1 MAHPTRAT
9 KPNYLT
15 FVTMPAKNILLE
27 SILSKLKIKSLNEMQ
42 LASIE
47 ATGKHDNVMLLSATG
62 SGKTLA
68 YLLPLVKLLNPENT
82 NTQAIIIVPSREL
95 ALQIESVF
103 KSMGTNLKVTCCYG
117 GHLRETEENNLK
129 QPPALLI
136 GTPGRLADHIR
147 RGNITIDAIETL
159 VLDEFDKSLELGFKD
174 EMSFIIG
181 SLKSII
187 KRILT
192 SATEAI
198 EIPAFI
204 GMDKIVKLNFL
215 NDADEDTGLTVKSL
229 LSDGKDKLETLFR
242 LICMLGNRSTIIFCN
257 HRESVERTSNWLKEK
272 NILNVFFFQPEKNI
286 LNVFYHGALEQQ
298 ERDAALCKFRNG
310 TVNVLVTTD
319 LASRGLD
326 IANIRY
332 IIHYHLPGS
341 EDIFTHR
348 NGRTARMDASGTA
361 ILILSPGE
369 TLPEYINAAVK
380 KIDPIAIG
388 LPATTTLP
396 EKPQWS
402 TLFIAAGKKDKV
414 NKIDIVGFL
423 SNKGQLKKEDIGLI
437 EVKDFFSFVAVKKIK
452 IGETLRLIQ
461 EQKIK
466 NKKVKIVVAK

>member
-1 MAHPTRAT
+1 MLQICHH
-9 KPNYLT
+9 PNYLT
-15 FVTMPAKNILLE
+15 FALMPTEIFSAD

-47 ATGKHDNVMLLSATG
+47 AIDQNNNILLLSATG

-68 YLLPLVKLLNPENT
+68 YLLPLIKLLNTANKK
-82 NTQAIIIVPSREL
+82 TQAIIIVPSREL

-136 GTPGRLADHIR
+136 GTAGRLADHIR
-147 RGNITIDAIETL
+147 RGNITVDTIETL
-159 VLDEFDKSLELGFKD
+159 VLDEFDKSLELGFRD

-181 SLKSII
+181 SLKAIN

-192 SATEAI
+192 SATEAV

-204 GMDKIVKLNFL
+204 GMEEPVKLNFL
-215 NDADEDTGLTVKSL
+215 HIEEDTKLTVKTL

-272 NILNVFFFQPEKNI
+272 DIV
-286 LNVFYHGALEQQ
+286 NVFYHGALEQQ

-310 TVNVLVTTD
+310 TANVLVTTD

-348 NGRTARMDASGTA
+348 NGRTARMEASGTA
-361 ILILSPGE
+361 ILILSPDE
-369 TLPEYINAAVK
+369 TLPAYIDGGVE
-380 KIDPIAIG
+380 KIE
-388 LPATTTLP
+388 LPATITLP

-423 SNKGQLKKEDIGLI
+423 SNRGQLKKEDIGLI

-452 IGETLRLIQ
+452 ISETLQLIKD
-461 EQKIK
+461 QKIK
-466 NKKVKIVVAK
+466 NKKVKMAVAK